1 VKQQRFIRA
10 DQELVEG
17 ESGRPYL
24 WHKRADTKNIRRNFI
39 GRGLHDFS
47 PLVPIVASNRPSDLY
62 EASKRISKLPKQLP
76 QLAT

>member
-17 ESGRPYL
+17 EPGRPHL
-24 WHKRADTKNIRRNFI
+24 WHKRTDAKNIGRNFI

-47 PLVPIVASNRPSDLY
+47 QVVLIVT
-62 EASKRISKLPKQLP
+62 SKGPWEL
-76 QLAT
+76 